1 MTGVVLLLPEWRR
14 CAGSTRVA
22 TSTLARWTS
31 RGDRLDPA
39 QASFEGSLD
48 SCFDWPGRSLSVAA
62 LSRQGDCG
70 DAAGSAWLRADP
82 AHVRADMT
90 TARMLACGEL
100 GLDPAECADIARD
113 LKPLFGDAGFEF
125 DAPRSDRWYL
135 RAPPGSQLPQCA
147 TPDQAMGDDLKLH
160 LPEGASGKRWRQL
173 FNDAQVIL
181 HNHPVNARRAARGAV
196 SVNSLWFWGA
206 GVLPGFVRSALGGVL
221 SNRAEIHALA
231 QLAGVSPRALESR
244 TWLEVVDA
252 AGPASA
258 VLLDLVEL
266 RDAALQD
273 DWLAPAEAALRGGR
287 IDQAMLNFASG
298 ERFRIRRSHRWRFWR
313 PMRGLQA

>member
-1 MTGVVLLLPEWRR
+1 MNEIVLLLPEWRR
-14 CAGSTRVA
+14 CAGSARIA
-22 TSTLARWTS
+22 TATLARWTA
-31 RGDRLDPA
+31 RGDRLESA
-39 QASFEGSLD
+39 QASFEGGLE
-48 SCFDWPGRSLSVAA
+48 SCFDWPGRTLSIAA
-62 LSRQGDCG
+62 LSRQDDCG

-100 GLDPAECADIARD
+100 GLDAAECAAIARE

-135 RAPPGSQLPQCA
+135 RAPSGSQLPQCA
-147 TPDQAMGDDLKLH
+147 SPDHAMGDDLKLH
-160 LPEGASGKRWRQL
+160 LPEGASGRRWRQL

-206 GVLPGFVRSALGGVL
+206 GQLPGFVRSALGGVL
-221 SNRAEIHALA
+221 SERAEIRALA
-231 QLAGVSPRALESR
+231 RLAGLSPETLGG
-244 TWLEVVDA
+244 TKWLEVLDA
-252 AGPASA
+252 AAPASA

-266 RDAALQD
+266 RDSALQD
-273 DWLAPAEAALRGGR
+273 DWLAPLETALAGGR
-287 IDQAMLNFASG
+287 IDQLMLRFASG
-298 ERFRIRRSHRWRFWR
+298 ERFCIRRSDRWRFWR
-313 PMRGLQA
+313 AVRGLQA